1 MTRYLSFA
9 AIKFRSKMAYRFDY
23 VLGTLHTLLLFVVYW
38 SIYKALYGGASEV
51 DGVTFS
57 MVTTSFIISLGLSS
71 AFEKNEMF
79 LQDKIKQG
87 TIANEL
93 LKPVNFKLRI
103 LFEDMGEGSFN
114 VVFNFLP
121 TAVIASFFAELQAP
135 CSVLHIPLCLVSV
148 ILGYIVLWEISFIVQ
163 SWSFTL
169 FSVWGLITIKNVI
182 INILAGAYI
191 PMWFMPDWLRNAIRW
206 TPFDS
211 IYFTPVQIYLGELD
225 GSEIAFHFA
234 RQIFWI
240 AVLWAVG
247 EYFWRRG
254 IKKLVVQGG

>member
-23 VLGTLHTLLLFVVYW
+23 VLGILNTLLSFVVYW
-38 SIYKALYGGASEV
+38 SIYKALYNGANEV

-57 MVTTSFIISLGLSS
+57 MVTTNFIISLGLSA
-71 AFEKNEMF
+71 AFHKNEMF

-93 LKPVNFKLRI
+93 LKPVNFKLRM
-103 LFEDMGEGSFN
+103 LFEDMGEGAFN
-114 VVFNFLP
+114 VAFHFLP
-121 TAVIASFFAELQAP
+121 TAMIASFFADLHAP
-135 CSVLHIPLCLVSV
+135 SSALNLLLCPVSV
-148 ILGYIVLWEISFIVQ
+148 ILGYIILWQISFIVQ

-182 INILAGAYI
+182 VNILSGAYI
-191 PMWFMPDWLRNAIRW
+191 PMWFMPDWLRSAIRF

-225 GSEIAFHFA
+225 GAEIAFNFA
-234 RQIFWI
+234 RQVFWI
-240 AVLWAVG
+240 AVLWALG
-247 EYFWRRG
+247 ETFWRNG